1 MDQEIEKLPPP
12 EKQEATEIKL
22 MKAEDTLVDTIDKT
36 SKVTEQACDAII
48 DPLDALEKWMDK
60 L

>member
-1 MDQEIEKLPPP
+1 
-12 EKQEATEIKL
+12 